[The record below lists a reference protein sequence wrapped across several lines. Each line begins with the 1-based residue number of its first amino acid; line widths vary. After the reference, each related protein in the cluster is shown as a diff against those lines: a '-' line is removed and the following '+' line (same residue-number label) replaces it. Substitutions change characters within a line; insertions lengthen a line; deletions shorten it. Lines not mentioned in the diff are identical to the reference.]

1 MHGNYS
7 RINRWNWIRLSSQ
20 PCPIMTFEAQRFPMN
35 ASIELESVGWL
46 IEDVSYQS
54 RIMGLWVVLS
64 ITPDRRAF
72 IHSLITHRFVS
83 SLRNYI
89 KWQLHHVELD
99 FFFFSFGELHV
110 ELVTIGRR
118 VGRRKRD
125 GEKVFMFP
133 KQSITKICFLCWAHI
148 STHRFVPFI
157 KWPLRL
163 CIRKL
168 ISSEHFFAICK

>member
-54 RIMGLWVVLS
+54 RIMWLWVVLS

-72 IHSLITHRFVS
+72 IHFLITHRFVS

-99 FFFFSFGELHV
+99 FFFFLWVSFMSNSWQLVDVSRDESETEKRFSCFRNNRSRKFVFFV
-110 ELVTIGRR
+110 E
-118 VGRRKRD
+118 
-125 GEKVFMFP
+125 
-133 KQSITKICFLCWAHI
+133 HI
-148 STHRFVPFI
+148 SRPIDLFH
-157 KWPLRL
+157 
-163 CIRKL
+163 
-168 ISSEHFFAICK
+168 S